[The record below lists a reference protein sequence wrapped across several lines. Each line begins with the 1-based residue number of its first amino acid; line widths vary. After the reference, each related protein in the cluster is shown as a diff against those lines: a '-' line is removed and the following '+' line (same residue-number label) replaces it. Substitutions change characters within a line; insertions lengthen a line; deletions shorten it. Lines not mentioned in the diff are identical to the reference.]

1 MKAVKY
7 LRPGIA
13 LVDVE
18 EPQLEKSDD
27 AKIKI
32 EYASICVSDVHK
44 DHIK

>member
-18 EPQLEKSDD
+18 EPQLEKADD
-27 AKIKI
+27 AKLKSSMHQFVSLM
-32 EYASICVSDVHK
+32 SIRT
-44 DHIK
+44 I